1 MVYTLYFIYL
11 IVGAISNGNG
21 RSKSYLPFAMLL
33 LALIIGLRDTTVGVD
48 TLGYVEEF
56 GRYNS
61 MDIDQ
66 VTTSLRESKEPLF
79 VLGSWLVAS
88 IFNSSVVFT
97 LFWGAFPCVALGL
110 ILRDNVQYAKG
121 HLTALLVIFAL
132 GLFAFFMA
140 GMRQTAAISIVML
153 AYYQLVKNGIE
164 YKISFLKSRDFIR
177 FLFLMFIAYNLHN
190 SSILFFIVLPILKI
204 KIRWWYLP
212 IVIGLF
218 FVGNVFEVSFLTSL
232 AAYFF
237 NDRFENYGTIY
248 ESSQSINAF
257 IMQFILFMIC
267 FLRRDQLIKADSSNN
282 YLFNVIMVGLVF
294 QSFSGLIYEMARVS
308 FYYSIFLAVLV
319 PRAIEAYPTHIKKT
333 MYVGFTT
340 LVLFYLYFLSSSNLP
355 EYHSVLF

>member
-21 RSKSYLPFAMLL
+21 KSKTYLPFAMLL

-56 GRYNS
+56 SRYNS
-61 MDIDQ
+61 MDSGQLIA
-66 VTTSLRESKEPLF
+66 VLRESKEPFF
-79 VLGSWLVAS
+79 VLGSWFVAVL
-88 IFNSSVVFT
+88 FNSSAMFT
-97 LFWGAFPCVALGL
+97 LFWGAFPCIALSL
-110 ILRDNVQYAKG
+110 VLRDNVRLAKDN
-121 HLTALLVIFAL
+121 LVAILVIFAL

-140 GMRQTAAISIVML
+140 GMRQSAAISIVLL
-153 AYYQLVKNGIE
+153 AYYRLVRDGVEFKV
-164 YKISFLKSRDFIR
+164 SFFRSRNFIM
-177 FLFLMFIAYNLHN
+177 FLLLMLVAYNLHN
-190 SSILFFIVLPILKI
+190 SSILFLLILPILKI

-212 IVIGLF
+212 VVLGLF

-282 YLFNVIMVGLVF
+282 YLFNIIMVGLVF

-308 FYYSIFLAVLV
+308 FYFSIFLAILV
-319 PRAIEAYPTHIKKT
+319 PRAIEAYPTSMKKT
-333 MYVGFTT
+333 LYVGFTT